1 MTAENKAKQL
11 IDYSIKLHGVKT
23 AKDEVLKVVDQVRIL
38 APLDLRKY
46 WNEVEEIIK
55 KTTI

>member
-38 APLDLRKY
+38 APLDQKKY
-46 WNEVEEIIK
+46 WNEVETVIK
-55 KTTI
+55 KSNI